1 MNDLKFEISNLRSP
15 IIMSHHLMKKLL
27 ASAALLACAGLMPGA
42 RAQQPGEPRLI
53 TEANE
58 RRGAVTEIRSAEV
71 AEFGQQPGQTTQPPS
86 TPAPSANTP
95 PAQTGGPPSNAQPL
109 TPGAQTQQSVQPAPQ
124 GPPAPAPQNP
134 NASQPAAQPQAPAAP
149 PQGTQPA
156 PTLMPQGTQVAPP
169 NSPRLPGRESV
180 PAAAPQELP
189 LAVPPI
195 APNYR
200 SAPAPFPELGRVGV
214 DMTDQRPLALRE
226 AIELALKN
234 SKDIEVARQNVRA
247 AEFDLLGARGAY
259 DPRFSSLSYY
269 ERTVTPT
276 SSFLGGGPNGTVTQ
290 SDFTGTF
297 RFEGLAPRWG
307 GGYRVDFSSIRLTTN
322 NQFTALNPQYP
333 TALTFNYTQPLLRGF
348 RFDQNRQR
356 IEIAKKNLT
365 LTDAQFRQRAI
376 ETITTVQRA
385 YWDLVFALR
394 NLQVQRDAVRDARTQ
409 LEHNKRLVTEGQL
422 APIDVVAAEAQVSGF
437 EQSVYTALD
446 DVNRAENSLKNL
458 LAEDR
463 LSPLWNVALVP
474 TDTVDVEPP
483 AVALPEAMAAAL
495 RNRPEVQQSDIVTA
509 INELDVRL
517 AREQTRPQVDLVG
530 SYGVVGLA
538 GSLNASAANN
548 PLTAANAAVR
558 DRVNELSALAGLPL
572 LPPAATQTF
581 PSELVGG
588 LPQSLANLGLNRYNN
603 FRVGVQL
610 NLPIR
615 NRTAEA
621 QLGRTLVARDQIKT
635 QREQLEQLIQVDVR
649 NALQL
654 TRTAESRLRAAA
666 AARDASEQQ
675 YASEQRRFDAGQST
689 IFLVLERQTALAT
702 ARGNELRAQT
712 ELNKAIAELQRAT
725 GNALEA
731 NHVQVSAR

>member
-1 MNDLKFEISNLRSP
+1 
-15 IIMSHHLMKKLL
+15 MSHHLMKKLL
-27 ASAALLACAGLMPGA
+27 AGAALCVGAVLAPAA
-42 RAQQPGEPRLI
+42 RGQQPAAPRLI
-53 TEANE
+53 AEANDK
-58 RRGAVTEIRSAEV
+58 RGAELTEVRSADV
-71 AEFGQQPGQTTQPPS
+71 PEFGQQPGQTTPQPQPQPQPPAPAS
-86 TPAPSANTP
+86 GSAQTPAPSANNP

-109 TPGAQTQQSVQPAPQ
+109 TPAAQTQQSVQPAPQ
-124 GPPAPAPQNP
+124 GPPAPPAQNP
-134 NASQPAAQPQAPAAP
+134 NATQPSAQPQAPAAP
-149 PQGTQPA
+149 QGTQI
-156 PTLMPQGTQVAPP
+156 APP
-169 NSPRLPGRESV
+169 DSPPPPGRESV

-189 LAVPPI
+189 LSVPPV

-214 DMTDQRPLALRE
+214 DMSDQRPLALRE

-234 SKDIEVARQNVRA
+234 SKDIEVARQSVRA

-276 SSFLGGGPNGTVTQ
+276 ASFLGGGPNGTVTQ
-290 SDFTGTF
+290 SDFTGTM
-297 RFEGLAPRWG
+297 RFEGLTPRWG

-333 TALTFNYTQPLLRGF
+333 TALTFSYTQPLLRGL
-348 RFDQNRQR
+348 RFDQSRQR

-376 ETITTVQRA
+376 EAITNVQRA

-394 NLQVQRDAVRDARTQ
+394 NLQVQRDAVRDARAQ
-409 LEHNKRLVTEGQL
+409 LEHNKRLVTEGML

-437 EQSVYTALD
+437 EQSVYSALD
-446 DVNRAENSLKNL
+446 DVNRAENTLKNL
-458 LAEDR
+458 IAEDR
-463 LSPLWNVALVP
+463 LSPVWNVALVP
-474 TDTVDVEPP
+474 SDTVDVEPP
-483 AVALPEAMAAAL
+483 AVALEEALAAAL

-538 GSLNASAANN
+538 GTLNPAASNN
-548 PLTAANAAVR
+548 PLTASNAALR
-558 DRVNELSALAGLPL
+558 ERVNLLSARAGLDPL
-572 LPPAATQTF
+572 PVTQQTF
-581 PSELVGG
+581 PPELVGG

-603 FRVGVQL
+603 FRVGVQV
-610 NLPIR
+610 NLPLR

-666 AARDASEQQ
+666 ATRSASEQQ